1 MNNNRKNSRN
11 HKKGMKTWQKRLID
25 GLVLIF
31 SVLVVISLIYGLDS
45 ILNDVDALSLHGNVF
60 TWPFQKEVQV
70 ENPIGVFGVAV
81 GYAFSYLLGYYFSF
95 IGFVLL
101 AIMSLLNFLEPAK
114 KRNYHKFYLI
124 LIASFLLQVILVKG
138 LRDYSHSV
146 LPRAIWAGLSAIF
159 SNFGASLLIILGI
172 VLCLIL
178 IFEYERLKLW
188 FSKVRDSIS
197 ENRKKASLKK
207 KKDKLTINEKE
218 VHPPVIPVIQNH
230 IANIPKEETA
240 TPKKEEIPE
249 PELISPIIPWC
260 ADVPIC
266 TKQEEIPEPELI
278 SPIIEVFGPPSSMDK
293 PPYVIP
299 SVEDF
304 LESPVKLSE
313 RDRKE
318 IENQILATSQ
328 ILKNKLAEFGIEA
341 EVRNVNIGPI
351 ITQYELEPAKGVK
364 VNRFTSLADD
374 LALAI
379 KAKSIRVQA
388 PIPGRGLI
396 GIEIPNMTR
405 DMIYLKDLLLSEEMK
420 AIDSKLAFGLGKDI
434 AGRPVVSDL
443 AKMPHLLIA
452 GATGSGKSVCIN
464 TIIMSFLF
472 RTTPEDLRL
481 ILIDPKRVELT
492 GYNDLPHLLGSVVT
506 DSESALENL
515 YWAVKEMERRY
526 ELLHDAGVRDINAY
540 NEKATQE
547 GELKKLPYIVIII
560 DEFADLILTS
570 GKDIELPITRLAQ
583 MARAVGIHL
592 ILATQRPSIKV
603 ITGIIKA
610 NFSARIAFQ
619 VSSKVDSRVI
629 LDQIGAERLLGNGD
643 MLFLPPGKAQP
654 ERIHGAFVSDK
665 EIARVCEFLK
675 TQPKPEDDFVLPVQ
689 SSEEMGN
696 FEYDDELFPEA
707 AKLVVRA
714 NTASV
719 SMLQRH
725 FRIGY
730 ARAGRLIDLLERAH
744 IIGPHM
750 GSKSREVLAT
760 TEDLIRRGIIRDE

>member
-114 KRNYHKFYLI
+114 KRNYQKFYLI

-188 FSKVRDSIS
+188 FSQVRDSIS

-240 TPKKEEIPE
+240 TPKK
-249 PELISPIIPWC
+249 
-260 ADVPIC
+260 
-266 TKQEEIPEPELI
+266 EEIPEPELI

-675 TQPKPEDDFVLPVQ
+675 TQPKPEDDFVLPIQ

>member
-230 IANIPKEETA
+230 IANLPKEEAA
-240 TPKKEEIPE
+240 TPKK
-249 PELISPIIPWC
+249 
-260 ADVPIC
+260 
-266 TKQEEIPEPELI
+266 EEIPEPELI

-675 TQPKPEDDFVLPVQ
+675 TQPKPEDDFVLPIQ